1 MSVANEIVAPIVNF
15 QTTEDTTPII
25 SGTWGG
31 TKLGDDQLS
40 VTVNGITYTNDLYI
54 NEKSWSLSIL
64 YPELVAG
71 TYEIVATTTRT
82 SNNKTSTDSTT
93 NELIVLSTAPA
104 TPVTSANDGGLESNG
119 DLATLIAKRN
129 FNRVKTNSF
138 VNKKENQTKFVA
150 SSLFAK
156 SNASGV
162 DFSAVIPSTG
172 VLGTETTFVSSP
184 TDLIGITNADQVYA
198 VDYYQG
204 NNRVAAVLATATTG
218 AVYSHSKAICDRLN
232 NSSLENIVTIK
243 LDGYDVILV
252 ELKRAN
258 GLTEYA
264 VNFSIQQLTTE
275 NKLHSYWNIE
285 QYPTGN
291 YQNFQV
297 WGSSTAQVGHIA
309 KMIISKFQQ
318 LKTLSAD
325 AIDNRIPTVFVKNG
339 SYENGK
345 LNLTIINKSRAF
357 NLAFEGNKKTT
368 ELATTELV
376 SKNVVLSGAYEQ
388 NLAIDLGGI
397 FDIGLS
403 ITGSTSKQ
411 LDALYLADGPW
422 GLDYSKTETS
432 ISSFVINNV
441 TNTSITK
448 DQYAVERNATV
459 SGSIYGTMNMFRNIL
474 AGDLFFDASKYST
487 VGFDIQNSLPVEV
500 VLVTENTLD
509 WNNRLRFQLPAN
521 ATVAQI
527 DIAFENFTNPLGQKY
542 NNEKIK
548 GIVFS
553 VQGNY
558 QTYQAFEVSV
568 SQLAFKKSN
577 TLGTSSFDN
586 QVAQKLYNYPNP
598 CSSVTTLVLP
608 EEMQSA
614 TVRVMDLIGR
624 TMFSKSYDSTPTNH
638 EIEVSLDNLKQGVYF
653 FIVTSDKNKQFQTKF
668 ILR

>member
-1 MSVANEIVAPIVNF
+1 
-15 QTTEDTTPII
+15 
-25 SGTWGG
+25 
-31 TKLGDDQLS
+31 
-40 VTVNGITYTNDLYI
+40 
-54 NEKSWSLSIL
+54 
-64 YPELVAG
+64 
-71 TYEIVATTTRT
+71 
-82 SNNKTSTDSTT
+82 
-93 NELIVLSTAPA
+93 
-104 TPVTSANDGGLESNG
+104 
-119 DLATLIAKRN
+119 
-129 FNRVKTNSF
+129 
-138 VNKKENQTKFVA
+138 
-150 SSLFAK
+150 
-156 SNASGV
+156 
-162 DFSAVIPSTG
+162 
-172 VLGTETTFVSSP
+172 
-184 TDLIGITNADQVYA
+184 
-198 VDYYQG
+198 
-204 NNRVAAVLATATTG
+204 
-218 AVYSHSKAICDRLN
+218 
-232 NSSLENIVTIK
+232 
-243 LDGYDVILV
+243 
-252 ELKRAN
+252 
-258 GLTEYA
+258 
-264 VNFSIQQLTTE
+264 
-275 NKLHSYWNIE
+275 
-285 QYPTGN
+285 
-291 YQNFQV
+291 
-297 WGSSTAQVGHIA
+297 
-309 KMIISKFQQ
+309 MIISKFQQ

-368 ELATTELV
+368 ELATTESV

-388 NLAIDLGGI
+388 NVAIDLGGI

-441 TNTSITK
+441 PNTSITK

-624 TMFSKSYDSTPTNH
+624 TMFSKSYDSIPTNH